1 MGFEGVALGE
11 LGVADVALVGLL
23 PGVDP
28 QVTFQLERVWAG
40 VGAVGTL
47 ERPLA
52 RVPPIVIFQL
62 AVRLKTFLAHIAH
75 KPDQSHNNKI
85 KNKFIN
91 DPSLENI
98 FSHKMLY
105 HYVFSRTKNETY

>member
-1 MGFEGVALGE
+1 MWRGTSTFVSEFVA
-11 LGVADVALVGLL
+11 ADM
-23 PGVDP
+23 
-28 QVTFQLERVWAG
+28 
-40 VGAVGTL
+40 TL

-75 KPDQSHNNKI
+75 KPDQSHN
-85 KNKFIN
+85 KNTIIS

-98 FSHKMLY
+98 FSHKVIPLCI
-105 HYVFSRTKNETY
+105 FKD

>member
-1 MGFEGVALGE
+1 MLFSLFFSAVIVCSTRNYTYSKMWRGTSTFVSEFVA
-11 LGVADVALVGLL
+11 ADM
-23 PGVDP
+23 
-28 QVTFQLERVWAG
+28 
-40 VGAVGTL
+40 TL